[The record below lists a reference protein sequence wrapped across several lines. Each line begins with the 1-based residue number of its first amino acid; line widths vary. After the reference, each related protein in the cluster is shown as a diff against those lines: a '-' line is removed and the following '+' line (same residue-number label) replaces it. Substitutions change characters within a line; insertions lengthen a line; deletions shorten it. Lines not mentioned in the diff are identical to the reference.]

1 MSIMYHMRQHMQ
13 GVMGF
18 LIFNTLLQIN
28 QGIFQCKNFE
38 NPLGYDRIMAM
49 SSHLLGTP
57 CILYTQTR

>member
-1 MSIMYHMRQHMQ
+1 MRQHMQ

>member
-1 MSIMYHMRQHMQ
+1 MQ

-49 SSHLLGTP
+49 SFHLLGTP